1 MDNNNSKVISQSCLS
16 RLPLYLNYLKSLS
29 DDTPNNISATA
40 IANALDMGEVQV
52 RKDLASVSDG
62 GKPKIG
68 YIISDLIEQLEIFL
82 GYKDVDDAVII
93 GAGKL
98 GKALLDYE
106 GFKEYGLNIVAAFD
120 IDDTL
125 TNDTNFGKPVFS
137 IDKFQDLCGRMKIR
151 IGIITVPANQAQNV
165 CDLMIENGILAIMNF
180 APVHLKVPQN
190 ILLYNENFATSLA
203 LLAKR
208 LTEQMYAKN

>member
-1 MDNNNSKVISQSCLS
+1 MDNNNKVISQSCLS

-40 IANALDMGEVQV
+40 IANALNMGEVQV

-120 IDDTL
+120 TDETL
-125 TNDTNFGKPVFS
+125 INNTRSGKPVFS
-137 IDKFQDLCGRMKIR
+137 IDKFQDLCGRMKIH

-165 CDLMIENGILAIMNF
+165 CDLMVDNGILAIMNF
-180 APVHLKVPQN
+180 APVHLNVPQN